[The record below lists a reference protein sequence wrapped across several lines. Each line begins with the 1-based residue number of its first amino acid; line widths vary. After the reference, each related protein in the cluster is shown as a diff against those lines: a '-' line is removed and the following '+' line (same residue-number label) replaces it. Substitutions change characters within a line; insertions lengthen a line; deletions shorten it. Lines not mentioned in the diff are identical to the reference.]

1 MNAMQ
6 EVPVISPDAGDTTAL
21 ANPNSPASIM
31 KRAKEQQAQSAAD
44 MKYDATAPP
53 PEGFQGVVVEWED
66 PNRYHEIIHGL
77 LLAASVALFLYA
89 AAPGSP

>member
-1 MNAMQ
+1 MYARQ
-6 EVPVISPDAGDTTAL
+6 EVPVVSSDAGDEVAL

-31 KRAKEQQAQSAAD
+31 KKAKQQEAQSAAD

-53 PEGFQGVVVEWED
+53 PEGFQNCVVEWEN
-66 PNRYHEIIHGL
+66 PNRYHEIVHAL
-77 LLAASVALFLYA
+77 FLAASTVLFLYA